1 MTIVARAILTHDACA
16 RRFCWT
22 FTGKTR
28 WFNTKDRQRPPPER
42 SLALST
48 DLVIET
54 GADCSIEWAARSQ
67 PTGVVGLETDI
78 HSQADVSQSKSPFRS
93 SSDVNPLDRACLP
106 ASRFRWSLCVR
117 F

>member
-28 WFNTKDRQRPPPER
+28 WFNTKDRQRSLPDR

-48 DLVIET
+48 ELVIET
-54 GADCSIEWAARSQ
+54 GADCSIEWAARVLANGGG
-67 PTGVVGLETDI
+67 GV
-78 HSQADVSQSKSPFRS
+78 
-93 SSDVNPLDRACLP
+93 
-106 ASRFRWSLCVR
+106 
-117 F
+117 